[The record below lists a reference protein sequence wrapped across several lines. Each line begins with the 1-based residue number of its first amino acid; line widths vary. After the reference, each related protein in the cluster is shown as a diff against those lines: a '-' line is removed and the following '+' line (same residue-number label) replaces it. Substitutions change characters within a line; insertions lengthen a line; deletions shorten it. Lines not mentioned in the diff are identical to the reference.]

1 MLPLLAIGGPSGA
14 GKSAVGHALQGKA
27 NEVVMLEGDLLWR
40 PEFDRPDEKYRGF
53 YETWLRLSKNISQ
66 AGRPVALLNAGI
78 AVPENVEDCVERRYF
93 ARVHYLAL
101 VCSDAVLSE
110 RLQARPRWRQSG
122 GPTAVA
128 LNLKFNQWLKEN
140 AQKVTPTIELI
151 DTTDTPVAETARQ
164 VADWIRARV

>member
-1 MLPLLAIGGPSGA
+1 MLSLLAIGGPSGA
-14 GKSAVGHALQGKA
+14 GKSAVGHALQGKV

-53 YETWLRLSKNISQ
+53 YETWLRLSKNVSQ

-110 RLQARPRWRQSG
+110 RLQARPRW
-122 GPTAVA
+122 
-128 LNLKFNQWLKEN
+128 
-140 AQKVTPTIELI
+140 
-151 DTTDTPVAETARQ
+151 
-164 VADWIRARV
+164 